1 MSDGI
6 AEAMH
11 HQTIRTYRRELA
23 RESKPLRRA
32 KLVTL
37 IARAMTDAK
46 DHGWPA
52 TGGRTPLSVRRF
64 QRRGV

>member
-1 MSDGI
+1 MSEAF

-23 RESKPLRRA
+23 RESMWIKRA
-32 KLVTL
+32 KLLTL
-37 IARAMTDAK
+37 IARAKMDAE

-52 TGGRTPLSVRRF
+52 TAD
-64 QRRGV
+64 